1 MVVFF
6 VYFSFYCIQYLRHFR
21 PLSRELYAVIY
32 DCILFTRLPFFGS
45 KEDAGSPSLRV
56 LAAAQNHIPKPS
68 ASPPPRPGLPVD
80 LDA

>member
-6 VYFSFYCIQYLRHFR
+6 VYLSFYCIQYLRRFR
-21 PLSRELYAVIY
+21 PVSRELYAIVY
-32 DCILFTRLPFFGS
+32 DCILFTRLQFLGS

-56 LAAAQNHIPKPS
+56 LAAAQNHSPKPS
-68 ASPPPRPGLPVD
+68 ASPPPRPGVPVG